1 MQDPTDSTPPR
12 RAADE
17 EYVEPLDTDVMVHE
31 TPAPPATGP
40 RDTMGRFQPGFSGNP
55 RGRQKTGFALT
66 ELIRK
71 RLDLDQL
78 FDIAWSLARGVVPRA
93 PIDVTA
99 GAQVTFEPMVVK
111 PRERLAALNFL
122 AQYGGF
128 KPPDRF
134 EVTSPEA
141 RAVDFGR
148 LAPEEL
154 GTFERMLA
162 KAAGEPEPEGTP

>member
-1 MQDPTDSTPPR
+1 MQDPTEAQPR
-12 RAADE
+12 RADDA
-17 EYVEPLDTDVMVHE
+17 EYDEPLDSDVMVRE
-31 TPAPPATGP
+31 TPAPAATGP
-40 RDTMGRFQPGFSGNP
+40 RDTMGRFAPGFSGNP
-55 RGRQKTGFALT
+55 KGRQKNAFALT

-78 FDIAWSLARGVVPRA
+78 FDIAWSLARGVVPRTYDA
-93 PIDVTA
+93 RDSNGTT
-99 GAQVTFEPMVVK
+99 VTFEPMVVK

-141 RAVDFGR
+141 RSVDFGR
-148 LAPEEL
+148 LAPDQL
-154 GTFERMLA
+154 GEFERLLSL
-162 KAAGEPEPEGTP
+162 AAGEAKPEGGG